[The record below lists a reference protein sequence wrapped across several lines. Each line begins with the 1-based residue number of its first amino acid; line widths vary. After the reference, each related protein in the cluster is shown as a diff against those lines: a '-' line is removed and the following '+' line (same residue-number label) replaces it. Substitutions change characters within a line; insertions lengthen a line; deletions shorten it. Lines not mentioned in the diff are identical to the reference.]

1 MSMIFRS
8 RKSGGATAVAEAA
21 TGTKRKGDRAR
32 ATGDLI
38 EEIDDLVGENRRH
51 RDPEVERRI
60 IWLRHLVG
68 LQLTASTRAKPDYP
82 SPAFDRLPPGS
93 PLPEFRPEELTPET
107 LRAAIMRDGCMLVRG
122 LVDPEEAAAMVE
134 NIDRAVASAIAHH
147 DGGNG
152 MHDGLYE
159 QFHPEPPFEITPE
172 DRAWI
177 RNSGGIWAAD
187 SPRLM
192 FDMLELFDR
201 VGLRRLIAGYLGERP
216 ALSLNKC
223 TLRKVSPDAGTSWHQ
238 DGAFLGD
245 VRALNVW
252 LALSRCG
259 EDAPGLDL
267 VPRRLDEIVPTGTD
281 GALFG
286 WSVSPAVAQEAA
298 RGLEI
303 LRPTFEPGDALLFDD
318 LFLHRTAADR
328 EMPNPRYAIESWF
341 FGPSA
346 FPGEYAPL
354 AF

>member
-1 MSMIFRS
+1 
-8 RKSGGATAVAEAA
+8 
-21 TGTKRKGDRAR
+21 
-32 ATGDLI
+32 
-38 EEIDDLVGENRRH
+38 
-51 RDPEVERRI
+51 
-60 IWLRHLVG
+60 
-68 LQLTASTRAKPDYP
+68 
-82 SPAFDRLPPGS
+82 
-93 PLPEFRPEELTPET
+93 
-107 LRAAIMRDGCMLVRG
+107 
-122 LVDPEEAAAMVE
+122 
-134 NIDRAVASAIAHH
+134 
-147 DGGNG
+147 